1 MQTKV
6 LVVGKAYRLV
16 NWTENTVEA
25 FRQSGCQVECFAI
38 NGDSRL
44 HSMYFKWRGAIA
56 GDDFAAV
63 TISLRKKAK
72 EFKPDMIVFVLG
84 AWLPAS
90 LFEAIKEVSP
100 ASIKVAWVGD
110 KFDTIQGVF
119 SQYMDWIFCTDTH
132 FMDLVRNQ
140 GVTSTSYL
148 PLAMDPQRFYP
159 MDIQRNESIVYVAK
173 NSPGR
178 AQFISQIKKPLT
190 LYGKKWRRFGQ
201 QYHDSPHQIHAH
213 HLPPDKLPAVY
224 AACRAVLNIKHEIY
238 VERGVN
244 QRSFEPYGC
253 MTPVL
258 NDDVAD
264 LALCFELGREILVY
278 NSLDE
283 LHELH
288 AQLTSDSTFAQKIGL
303 AGHQRVMAHHTY
315 AHRARSIL
323 KQVGLE

>member
-1 MQTKV
+1 VQTKV
-6 LVVGKAYRLV
+6 LVVGKAHRLV

-25 FRQSGCQVECFAI
+25 FRQVGCQAEYFAI
-38 NGDSRL
+38 NGDNRL
-44 HSMYFKWRGAIA
+44 HSMYFKWRGKLA

-63 TISLRKKAK
+63 TISLRKKVK
-72 EFKPDMIVFVLG
+72 EFQPDLIVFVLG

-90 LFEAIKEVSP
+90 LFESIQKVSP
-100 ASIKVAWVGD
+100 DSIKVAWVGD
-110 KFDTIQGVF
+110 KFDSIQGVF
-119 SQYMDWIFCTDTH
+119 SQYMDWTFCTDTH

-140 GVTSTSYL
+140 GSTSTSYL

-159 MDIQRNESIVYVAK
+159 MNLPRSDSIVYVAK

-178 AQFISQIKKPLT
+178 AQFISQVKKPLT
-190 LYGKKWRRFGQ
+190 LYGKKWRRFKQ
-201 QYHDSPHQIHAH
+201 QHHDSPHQIHAY
-213 HLPPDKLPAVY
+213 HLPPDKLPTIY
-224 AACRAVLNIKHEIY
+224 ASCRAVLNIKHEMY

-264 LALCFELGREILVY
+264 LELCFELGREILVY
-278 NSLDE
+278 HSLDE

-288 AQLTSDSTFAQKIGL
+288 AKLTGDSLFAKKIGQ
-303 AGHQRVMAHHTY
+303 AGHRRVIAHHTY
-315 AHRARSIL
+315 AQRANSIL
-323 KQVGLE
+323 KQVGLK

>member
-25 FRQSGCQVECFAI
+25 FRQAGCQTQCFAI
-38 NGDSRL
+38 NGDNRL
-44 HSMYFKWRGAIA
+44 HAMYFKWRGVLA

-63 TISLRKKAK
+63 TISLRTKVK
-72 EFKPDMIVFVLG
+72 EFQPNLIVFVLG

-90 LFEAIKEVSP
+90 LFEAVKEASP
-100 ASIKVAWVGD
+100 SSIKVAWVGD
-110 KFDTIQGVF
+110 KFDRTQGVF
-119 SQYMDWIFCTDTH
+119 ASYMDWIFCTDTH
-132 FMDLVRNQ
+132 FMDLVRDQ
-140 GVTSTSYL
+140 GVSSTNYL
-148 PLAMDPQRFYP
+148 PLAMSPQRFYP
-159 MDIQRNESIVYVAK
+159 MNMPRSDSIVYVAK

-178 AQFISQIKKPLT
+178 AQFISQVKKPLT
-190 LYGKKWRRFGQ
+190 LYGKKWRRFKQ
-201 QYHDSPHQIHAH
+201 QHHDSPHQIHAH
-213 HLPPDKLPAVY
+213 HLPPDKLPEVY
-224 AACRAVLNIKHEIY
+224 ASCRAVLNIKHEIY

-264 LALCFELGREILVY
+264 LELCFELGREILVY
-278 NSLDE
+278 HSLDE

-288 AQLTSDSTFAQKIGL
+288 AKLTSDTAFAEGIGQ
-303 AGHQRVMAHHTY
+303 AGHHRVMAHHTY
-315 AHRARSIL
+315 IQRANSIL
-323 KQVGLE
+323 KQVGLK